1 MRRMA
6 YYVFSNDS
14 HFFRFAVMRV
24 NEEAEKEEDDGLD
37 ICLNNPG
44 TDILHT
50 LKYSVPLPYLVP
62 GFINEVRTVNVG
74 EFRSVDAD
82 LPFNLLLTE
91 IRIVSECIPI
101 TFRSLH
107 KFSFTF

>member
-6 YYVFSNDS
+6 YYVFSNDFP
-14 HFFRFAVMRV
+14 FFRFAVMRV

-44 TDILHT
+44 TDTLHT
-50 LKYSVPLPYLVP
+50 VQYILPLPYLVP
-62 GFINEVRTVNVG
+62 GFMYEVRKVHIR

-82 LPFNLLLTE
+82 LPFTFLLTE
-91 IRIVSECIPI
+91 IRIVSECILI
-101 TFRSLH
+101 TFRSQY
-107 KFSFTF
+107 KFNITF